1 MVLSTPGSIVVWGY
15 SDRTNGS
22 YPGMGHPVDT
32 GHGTPQA
39 KGSRNEG
46 NSHFGSADDPD
57 PALRPHRAISR
68 DDAPARTVAAI
79 RARWIDRD
87 GTGRLDA
94 ACTWHRSQAGQV
106 RRIRPTR
113 APVSAMTTLVSP
125 TMTPRR
131 ALYRAVLGASF
142 VLVIALLPMWSS
154 KLYSVALLGVWICF
168 ASLIRYAALLAE
180 RPSPPEST
188 RWIPLRFS
196 GPIGRFRLRP
206 RGDGRR
212 VEVRASLQVVAEV
225 IAADAGDEIVLDPE
239 GVADS
244 ELEAFGTAIGRAIEM
259 AAAADED
266 RPAERHRAG
275 PASWGKA

>member
-1 MVLSTPGSIVVWGY
+1 MVRGY
-15 SDRTNGS
+15 PDRTNGS
-22 YPGMGHPVDT
+22 YPGMGQPIDT
-32 GHGTPQA
+32 GHGDPQV
-39 KGSRNEG
+39 KGSRHEG
-46 NSHFGSADDPD
+46 NSQFGSADDPD
-57 PALRPHRAISR
+57 PALRRHRAISR
-68 DDAPARTVAAI
+68 DDAPARRVAAI
-79 RARWIDRD
+79 RARGIDRD
-87 GTGRLDA
+87 GTARLDA
-94 ACTWHRSQAGQV
+94 ACARHRSRVRQV
-106 RRIRPTR
+106 RRIRPSG
-113 APVSAMTTLVSP
+113 AAVNAMTTLVSP

-142 VLVIALLPMWSS
+142 VLVIALLPVWSS

-168 ASLIRYAALLAE
+168 ASLIRYAALVAE
-180 RPSPPEST
+180 RPSPPESR

-259 AAAADED
+259 VAAADED
-266 RPAERHRAG
+266 RPADRDRAG